1 MTCRTRLAM
10 WIGAAERFIRALTR
24 IAVAA
29 AAFISVSL
37 SGVAAVLAV
46 LTSFVTLSLLVTTPE
61 ACVRALRDGNYGFY
75 CPSAATSRLVLK
87 DEIWLA
93 RGFFILG
100 HSVRALQTRQVRNE
114 G

>member
-1 MTCRTRLAM
+1 M
-10 WIGAAERFIRALTR
+10 WIGASEGFIRALTR

-37 SGVAAVLAV
+37 SGVGAVLAV

-61 ACVRALRDGNYGFY
+61 AWAPALRDGNYGFY
-75 CPSAATSRLVLK
+75 RPSAASRLVLK